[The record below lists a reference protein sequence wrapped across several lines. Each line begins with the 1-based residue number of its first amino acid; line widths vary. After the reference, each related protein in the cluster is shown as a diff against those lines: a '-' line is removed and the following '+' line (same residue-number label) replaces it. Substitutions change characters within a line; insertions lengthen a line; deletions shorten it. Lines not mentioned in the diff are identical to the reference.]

1 MTDRTASAA
10 LSRLR
15 AVDWT
20 SEWDVAF
27 THVKSRRILFREY
40 LRRAALW
47 ARAYG
52 AEGSRP
58 FFDATSYMDPE
69 YRPTPELA
77 AELAD
82 FLARLPNG
90 EVRET
95 CSGVVRT
102 AGLRERNPAAF
113 SDLPD
118 LYEPLVLFYERGG
131 EFTRDNAGF
140 LDLTGVRFRPGTLE
154 SHLGNPPV
162 TLLGDTVLDALDAD
176 GQVMYHT
183 AEGRRGPLFRRRV
196 LRGEQSDELFGRD
209 LCWEPTDLIPG
220 TGAEAEEAGLVRLE
234 ELEAAGLIG
243 EIVAAVTRP

>member
-1 MTDRTASAA
+1 M
-10 LSRLR
+10 
-15 AVDWT
+15 
-20 SEWDVAF
+20 
-27 THVKSRRILFREY
+27 
-40 LRRAALW
+40 RRAAVW

-52 AEGSRP
+52 AEGAWP
-58 FFDATSYMDPE
+58 FFDVTSYVAPE
-69 YRPTPELA
+69 FRPTPELTAELA

-82 FLARLPNG
+82 FLGRLPNG
-90 EVRET
+90 EVRQT
-95 CSGVVRT
+95 CSGAVRA

-140 LDLTGVRFRPGTLE
+140 LDLTGVRFRPGTLQ

-176 GQVMYHT
+176 GQVVYYT
-183 AEGRRGPLFRRRV
+183 AEARRGPLLRRRV
-196 LRGEQSDELFGRD
+196 LRGEQSDERFDRD

-220 TGAEAEEAGLVRLE
+220 TGAEAEGAALVRLE
-234 ELEAAGLIG
+234 ELEAAKLIG
-243 EIVAAVTRP
+243 EILAEVTRP